1 MPPKNVI
8 MKILITYAYA
18 GVGHKKA
25 AMAIEKAL
33 SCRGGFKTLPYKDD
47 SGIHIKNVDIL
58 DYTSSFFKASYPAVY
73 LFLINKT
80 PTLWG
85 LFYYLLDSRAVDFF
99 MAPVR
104 RFLHGINCRRFME
117 FLKIE
122 NPDVV
127 VSTHF
132 LPSEIVS
139 YLKDKGEF
147 KGRLVTVVTD
157 FIPHS
162 FWMARSSDY
171 FIGAIQRTKADLLK
185 RGILEEKIRIMGI
198 PCDPVFSISK
208 GRENLMKQIG
218 IEPGFFN
225 VLIMSGGFG
234 TGPIKEIVTEI
245 NGLDPKI
252 RDKMQLIAIC
262 GKNELLFHELSKMIQ
277 GLKVKLKAFGYMNN
291 VDEFMEVS
299 DIIVTKPGG
308 LTISEALSKTLPM
321 IIVQPILGQET
332 RNCKIL
338 TGYGTAVKAN
348 NTEEVCEYIEE
359 FAASPEKIIGTRARI
374 NLLRYPDAAKNIADF
389 IVSLHFNNV
398 KV

>member
-1 MPPKNVI
+1 

-33 SCRGGFKTLPYKDD
+33 S
-47 SGIHIKNVDIL
+47 GIGIEAKNVDVL
-58 DYTSSFFKASYPAVY
+58 DYTNAFFKMSYPNAY

-80 PTLWG
+80 PTFWG
-85 LFYYLLDSRAVDFF
+85 LFYYLLDSRPVDFF

-104 RFLHGINCRRFME
+104 RFLDRLNSKKF
-117 FLKIE
+117 IE
-122 NPDVV
+122 LIKSEKPDAV

-132 LPSEIVS
+132 LPSEIIS
-139 YLKDKGEF
+139 GLKDSGEF
-147 KGRLVTVVTD
+147 KGKLINVVTD
-157 FIPHS
+157 FISHS

-171 FIGAIQRTKADLLK
+171 FIGAIQRTKNDLLR
-185 RGILEEKIRIMGI
+185 RGVPEEKIKIFGI

-208 GRENLMKQIG
+208 GRESLIKQLG
-218 IEPGFFN
+218 IEPGLFN

-234 TGPIKEIVTEI
+234 TGPMKEIVTEI
-245 NGLDPKI
+245 NNLEPKI

-262 GKNELLFHELSKMIQ
+262 GKNEVLFQELNKTS
-277 GLKVKLKAFGYMNN
+277 GSLKVKVKAFGYMNN
-291 VDEFMEVS
+291 IDEFMEVS

-338 TGYGTAVKAN
+338 TGYGTAVKAK
-348 NTEEVCEYIEE
+348 NTREVCKFIKE
-359 FAASPEKIIGTRARI
+359 FAASPERLIGTRTRI
-374 NLLRYPDAAKNIADF
+374 GLLRYPDAAKIIAEFVKNI
-389 IVSLHFNNV
+389 
-398 KV
+398 

>member
-1 MPPKNVI
+1 

-33 SCRGGFKTLPYKDD
+33 ADSSPGGIKV
-47 SGIHIKNVDIL
+47 KNVDVL
-58 DYTSSFFKASYPAVY
+58 DYANAFFKVSYPKVY

-85 LFYYLLDSRAVDFF
+85 LLYYMLDCRIVDFF
-99 MAPVR
+99 MAPAR
-104 RFLHGINCRRFME
+104 RFLYRLNCRKFIE
-117 FLKIE
+117 YVKAE

-139 YLKDKGEF
+139 WLKDRGEF
-147 KGRLVTVVTD
+147 KGRLINVVTD
-157 FIPHS
+157 FISHS

-171 FIGAIQRTKADLLK
+171 FIGAIQKTKADLLK
-185 RGILEEKIRIMGI
+185 RGIPEEKIKIFGI
-198 PCDPVFSISK
+198 PCDPVFSVSK
-208 GRENLMKQIG
+208 GRDMLMSKLG

-234 TGPIKEIVTEI
+234 TGPMKEIIAGI
-245 NGLDPKI
+245 NDLEPGI

-262 GKNELLFHELSKMIQ
+262 GKNESLFNELSGMAMN
-277 GLKVKLKAFGYMNN
+277 LKIKIKAFGYMNN
-291 VDEFMEVS
+291 VDEFMEIS

-338 TGYGTAVKAN
+338 TGYGTAVKAG
-348 NTEEVCEYIEE
+348 NTREVCKFIKE
-359 FAASPEKIIGTRARI
+359 FAAFPEKLIGTRTRI
-374 NLLRYPDAAKNIADF
+374 GLLRYPDAAKNIADF
-389 IVSLHFNNV
+389 LIT
-398 KV
+398 

>member
-1 MPPKNVI
+1 

-25 AMAIEKAL
+25 ALAIEKAL
-33 SCRGGFKTLPYKDD
+33 AGH
-47 SGIHIKNVDIL
+47 SGVEVKNIDVL
-58 DYTSSFFKASYPAVY
+58 DYTNDFFKASYPGAY

-85 LFYYLLDSRAVDFF
+85 LFYYLLDARAVDFF
-99 MAPVR
+99 MAPLR
-104 RFLHGINCRRFME
+104 KFIHRLNCKKFIE
-117 FLKIE
+117 FVKAE

-132 LPSEIVS
+132 MPSEIIS
-139 YLKDKGEF
+139 GLKENREF
-147 KGRLVTVVTD
+147 RGKLVNVVTD
-157 FIPHS
+157 FIAHS

-171 FIGAIQRTKADLLK
+171 FIGAIQRTKNDLLR
-185 RGILEEKIRIMGI
+185 RGVPEEKIRIMGI

-208 GRENLMKQIG
+208 ARENLMKQLG
-218 IEPGFFN
+218 VEPGFFN

-234 TGPIKEIVTEI
+234 TGPMKEIVTEI
-245 NGLDPKI
+245 NDLDPKT
-252 RDKMQLIAIC
+252 RDNMQLIAIC
-262 GKNELLFHELSKMIQ
+262 GKNELLFHELRKMAQ
-277 GLKVKLKAFGYMNN
+277 GLKVRLKAFGYMNN

-308 LTISEALSKTLPM
+308 LTISEALSKVLPM

-338 TGYGTAVKAN
+338 TGYGIAVKAKN
-348 NTEEVCEYIEE
+348 AREVCELIEE
-359 FAASPEKIIGTRARI
+359 FAVSPEKMIGARTRI
-374 NLLRYPDAAKNIADF
+374 KLLRYPDAAKNIAEL
-389 IVSLHFNNV
+389 IMNL
-398 KV
+398 

>member
-1 MPPKNVI
+1 

-25 AMAIEKAL
+25 ALAIEKAL
-33 SCRGGFKTLPYKDD
+33 AGH
-47 SGIHIKNVDIL
+47 SGVEVKNVDVL
-58 DYTSSFFKASYPAVY
+58 DYTNAFFKASYPNVY
-73 LFLINKT
+73 LFLINRL
-80 PTLWG
+80 PTFWG
-85 LFYYLLDSRAVDFF
+85 LFYYLLDFKAVDFF

-104 RFLHGINCRRFME
+104 RFIHRLNCKGFIE
-117 FLKIE
+117 FIKAE

-139 YLKDKGEF
+139 GLKKSGEYKG
-147 KGRLVTVVTD
+147 KLINVVTD
-157 FIPHS
+157 FIAHS
-162 FWMARSSDY
+162 FWMASGSDY
-171 FIGAIQRTKADLLK
+171 FIGAIQKTKADLLR
-185 RGILEEKIRIMGI
+185 RGVPEEKIRIMGI

-208 GRENLMKQIG
+208 GKEALMKQLG

-225 VLIMSGGFG
+225 VLMMSGGFG
-234 TGPIKEIVTEI
+234 TGPMKEIVAEI
-245 NGLDPKI
+245 NNLDPDT

-262 GKNELLFHELSKMIQ
+262 GKNELLFHELAKMAQ
-277 GLKVKLKAFGYMNN
+277 GLRVRLKAFGYMNN

-338 TGYGTAVKAN
+338 TGYGTAVKAKN
-348 NTEEVCEYIEE
+348 IQEVCGYIEE
-359 FAASPEKIIGTRARI
+359 FVTSPEKMISTRTRI
-374 NLLRYPDAAKNIADF
+374 KLLRYPDAAKNIANF
-389 IVSLHFNNV
+389 VEEIASSLRSSQ
-398 KV
+398 

>member
-1 MPPKNVI
+1 MR
-8 MKILITYAYA
+8 ILITYAYA

-25 AMAIEKAL
+25 ALAIEKAL
-33 SCRGGFKTLPYKDD
+33 AGVPDVKV
-47 SGIHIKNVDIL
+47 KNIDVL
-58 DYTSSFFKASYPAVY
+58 DYANDFFKASYPAVY

-80 PTLWG
+80 PTFWG

-99 MAPVR
+99 IAPLR
-104 RFLHGINCRRFME
+104 KFIHRLNCKKFIE
-117 FLKIE
+117 FVKAE

-132 LPSEIVS
+132 MPSEIIS
-139 YLKDKGEF
+139 GLKERGEF
-147 KGRLVTVVTD
+147 RGKLVNVVTD
-157 FIPHS
+157 FIAHS

-171 FIGAIQRTKADLLK
+171 FIGAIQRTRNDLLR
-185 RGILEEKIRIMGI
+185 RGVPEEKIRIMGI

-208 GRENLMKQIG
+208 GRENLMKQLG
-218 IEPGFFN
+218 IESGFFN

-234 TGPIKEIVTEI
+234 TGPIKEIVREI
-245 NGLDPKI
+245 NDLNPET

-262 GKNELLFHELSKMIQ
+262 GKNELLFHELRKMAQ
-277 GLKVKLKAFGYMNN
+277 DLKVRLKAFGYMNN

-338 TGYGTAVKAN
+338 TGYGTAVKAK
-348 NTEEVCEYIEE
+348 NTREVCKLIEE
-359 FAASPEKIIGTRARI
+359 FATSPERMIGTRTRI
-374 NLLRYPDAAKNIADF
+374 KLLRYPDAARNIADF
-389 IVSLHFNNV
+389 IITL
-398 KV
+398 

>member
-1 MPPKNVI
+1 

-33 SCRGGFKTLPYKDD
+33 AGR
-47 SGIHIKNVDIL
+47 SGIEVKNIDVL
-58 DYTSSFFKASYPAVY
+58 DYTNAFFKLSYPSVY

-80 PTLWG
+80 PTFWG

-104 RFLHGINCRRFME
+104 RLLHRINSKKFVE
-117 FLKIE
+117 FIKNE

-132 LPSEIVS
+132 LPSEIIS
-139 YLKDKGEF
+139 GLKDKGEF
-147 KGRLVTVVTD
+147 KGKLVTVVTD
-157 FIPHS
+157 FISHS

-171 FIGAIQRTKADLLK
+171 FTGAIQRTKKDLLS
-185 RGILEEKIRIMGI
+185 RGVPEEKIKIFGI

-208 GRENLMKQIG
+208 GRDVLIKQLG
-218 IEPGFFN
+218 VEPGLFN

-234 TGPIKEIVTEI
+234 TGPMKEIITEI
-245 NGLDPKI
+245 DNMEPET

-262 GKNELLFHELSKMIQ
+262 GKNEALLQELNKIAP
-277 GLKVKLKAFGYMNN
+277 GLKVKIKAFGYMNN
-291 VDEFMEVS
+291 VDEFMEIS

-321 IIVQPILGQET
+321 ILVQPVLGQET

-338 TGYGTAVKAN
+338 TGYGTAVNARDIK
-348 NTEEVCEYIEE
+348 EVCKFIKE
-359 FAASPEKIIGTRARI
+359 FAVYPERLIGTRTRI
-374 NLLRYPDAAKNIADF
+374 GLLRYPDAAKDIADF
-389 IVSLHFNNV
+389 IVMLHF
-398 KV
+398 

>member
-1 MPPKNVI
+1 

-33 SCRGGFKTLPYKDD
+33 VQIGDPGLEV
-47 SGIHIKNVDIL
+47 KNIDVL
-58 DYTSSFFKASYPAVY
+58 DYTNSFFKASYPGVY
-73 LFLINKT
+73 LFMINNT

-85 LFYYLLDSRAVDFF
+85 LFYYLLDARVVDFF

-104 RFLHGINCRRFME
+104 RFLHKLNSKKFIE
-117 FLKIE
+117 FIKSE
-122 NPDVV
+122 KPDVV

-139 YLKDKGEF
+139 GLKDRGEF
-147 KGRLVTVVTD
+147 KGKLVNVVTD
-157 FIPHS
+157 FISHS

-171 FIGAIQRTKADLLK
+171 FIGAIQRTKNDLLN
-185 RGILEEKIRIMGI
+185 RGVPEEKIKIFGI
-198 PCDPVFSISK
+198 PCDPIFSISK
-208 GRENLMKQIG
+208 GRETLMKQLG
-218 IEPGFFN
+218 VEPGLFN

-234 TGPIKEIVTEI
+234 TGPMKEIISKI
-245 NGLDPKI
+245 NGMSPDI

-262 GKNELLFHELSKMIQ
+262 GKNEALFQELNKIADS
-277 GLKVKLKAFGYMNN
+277 LKVKVKAFGYMNN

-299 DIIVTKPGG
+299 DMIITKPGG

-332 RNCKIL
+332 RNCRIL
-338 TGYGTAVKAN
+338 TGYGTAVKAK
-348 NTEEVCEYIEE
+348 NTRQVCKFIKE
-359 FAASPEKIIGTRARI
+359 FASCPEKMIGARTRI
-374 NLLRYPDAAKNIADF
+374 KLLRYPDAAKNIAEF
-389 IVSLHFNNV
+389 IIS
-398 KV
+398 

>member
-1 MPPKNVI
+1 V
-8 MKILITYAYA
+8 
-18 GVGHKKA
+18 
-25 AMAIEKAL
+25 
-33 SCRGGFKTLPYKDD
+33 
-47 SGIHIKNVDIL
+47 L
-58 DYTSSFFKASYPAVY
+58 DYTNSFFKFSYPRLY

-80 PTLWG
+80 PALWG
-85 LFYYLLDSRAVDFF
+85 LLYYLLDFRAVDFF
-99 MAPVR
+99 MAPAR
-104 RFLHGINCRRFME
+104 RFLHRLNSKRFVE

-122 NPDVV
+122 NPDEV

-132 LPSEIVS
+132 MPAEIVS
-139 YLKDKGEF
+139 GLKERGEF
-147 KGRLVTVVTD
+147 KGKLVTVVTD

-185 RGILEEKIRIMGI
+185 RGIPEEKIRIMGI
-198 PCDPVFSISK
+198 PCDPVFGISK
-208 GRENLMKQIG
+208 GRENLMRELG

-225 VLIMSGGFG
+225 ALIMSGGFG
-234 TGPIKEIVTEI
+234 TGPIKEIVIEASK
-245 NGLDPKI
+245 LAEDI
-252 RDKMQLIAIC
+252 RQRIQLIVIC
-262 GKNELLFHELSKMIQ
+262 GKNEALLKDLNGIRYQVSGIR
-277 GLKVKLKAFGYMNN
+277 LKAFGYMDN

-348 NTEEVCEYIEE
+348 NTKEVCGFIKE
-359 FAASPEKIIGTRARI
+359 FAASPERMIGTRTRI
-374 NLLRYPDAAKNIADF
+374 GLLRYPDAAKDIAAF
-389 IVSLHFNNV
+389 VTTLHSDNV

>member
-1 MPPKNVI
+1 VPPKNII

-18 GVGHKKA
+18 GAGHKKA

-33 SCRGGFKTLPYKDD
+33 ADFSSCRGGLNLPYKTNEV
-47 SGIHIKNVDIL
+47 KNIDVL
-58 DYTSSFFKASYPAVY
+58 DYSNAFFKASYPNVY
-73 LFLINKT
+73 LFLINRT

-85 LFYYLLDSRAVDFF
+85 LLYYLLDARAVDFF

-104 RFLHGINCRRFME
+104 KFLHRLNCRKFIE
-117 FLKIE
+117 FVKAE

-132 LPSEIVS
+132 LPGEIIS
-139 YLKDKGEF
+139 GLKDRGEF
-147 KGRLVTVVTD
+147 KGRLINVVTD
-157 FIPHS
+157 FISHS

-171 FIGAIQRTKADLLK
+171 FIGAIQKTKADLLK
-185 RGILEEKIRIMGI
+185 RGIPEEKIKIFGI

-208 GRENLMKQIG
+208 AMENLTKQLG
-218 IEPGFFN
+218 VDPGFFN

-234 TGPIKEIVTEI
+234 TGPMKEIITEI
-245 NGLDPKI
+245 NDMDSKI

-262 GKNELLFHELSKMIQ
+262 GKNELLFHELSKMVQ
-277 GLKVKLKAFGYMNN
+277 GLRVRLKTFGYMNN

-308 LTISEALSKTLPM
+308 LSISEALSKTLPM

-338 TGYGTAVKAN
+338 TGYGTAVKARN
-348 NTEEVCEYIEE
+348 AKEVCGYIEE
-359 FAASPEKIIGTRARI
+359 FAMSPEKMIGTRTRI
-374 NLLRYPDAAKNIADF
+374 KLLRYPDAAKHIASF
-389 IVSLHFNNV
+389 VLMLHSDNV

>member
-1 MPPKNVI
+1 

-25 AMAIEKAL
+25 ALAIEKAL
-33 SCRGGFKTLPYKDD
+33 AGH
-47 SGIHIKNVDIL
+47 SGVEVKNIDVL
-58 DYTSSFFKASYPAVY
+58 DYTNDFFKASYPGVY

-99 MAPVR
+99 MAPLR
-104 RFLHGINCRRFME
+104 KFIHRLNCKKFIE
-117 FLKIE
+117 FVKAE

-132 LPSEIVS
+132 MPSEIIS
-139 YLKDKGEF
+139 GLKESGEF
-147 KGRLVTVVTD
+147 RGKLVNVVTD
-157 FIPHS
+157 FIAHS
-162 FWMARSSDY
+162 FWMARSSYY
-171 FIGAIQRTKADLLK
+171 FIGAIQRTKNDLLR
-185 RGILEEKIRIMGI
+185 RGVPEEKIRIMGI

-208 GRENLMKQIG
+208 GRENLIKQLG
-218 IEPGFFN
+218 IESGFFN

-234 TGPIKEIVTEI
+234 TGPMKEIVAEI
-245 NGLDPKI
+245 NNLDPDT
-252 RDKMQLIAIC
+252 RDKMQLITIC
-262 GKNELLFHELSKMIQ
+262 GKNELLFHELRKMVQ
-277 GLKVKLKAFGYMNN
+277 GLKVRLNAFGYMNN

-338 TGYGTAVKAN
+338 TGYGTAVKAK
-348 NTEEVCEYIEE
+348 NTREVCELIEE
-359 FAASPEKIIGTRARI
+359 FATSPEKMIGTRTRI
-374 NLLRYPDAAKNIADF
+374 KLLRYPDAAKNIAEL
-389 IVSLHFNNV
+389 IMAQTT
-398 KV
+398 

>member
-1 MPPKNVI
+1 MR
-8 MKILITYAYA
+8 ILITYAYA
-18 GVGHKKA
+18 GIGHKKA
-25 AMAIEKAL
+25 ALAIEKAL
-33 SCRGGFKTLPYKDD
+33 AGH
-47 SGIHIKNVDIL
+47 SGVEVKNVDIL
-58 DYTSSFFKASYPAVY
+58 DYSNDFFKASYPEVY

-85 LFYYLLDSRAVDFF
+85 LFYYLLDSRPVDFF

-104 RFLHGINCRRFME
+104 RFIYRLNCKGFIE
-117 FLKIE
+117 FIRSE

-132 LPSEIVS
+132 MPSEIVS
-139 YLKDKGEF
+139 GLKDRGEF
-147 KGRLVTVVTD
+147 KGKLVNVVTD
-157 FIPHS
+157 FIAHS

-171 FIGAIQRTKADLLK
+171 FIGAIQRTKNDLLS

-198 PCDPVFSISK
+198 PCDPVFNISK
-208 GRENLMKQIG
+208 GRENLIKQLG

-234 TGPIKEIVTEI
+234 TGPMKEIVTEI
-245 NGLDPKI
+245 NNLEPDT

-262 GKNELLFHELSKMIQ
+262 GKNELLFHELSKMTQ
-277 GLKVKLKAFGYMNN
+277 VLKVRLKAFGYMNN

-308 LTISEALSKTLPM
+308 LTISEALTKTLPM

-338 TGYGTAVKAN
+338 TGYGTAVKAR
-348 NTEEVCEYIEE
+348 NTKEVCGYIEE
-359 FAASPEKIIGTRARI
+359 FATSPEKMIGTRTRI
-374 NLLRYPDAAKNIADF
+374 KLLRYPDAAKNIAEF
-389 IVSLHFNNV
+389 VQKL
-398 KV
+398 

>member
-1 MPPKNVI
+1 MR
-8 MKILITYAYA
+8 ILITYAYA

-25 AMAIEKAL
+25 ALAIEKAL
-33 SCRGGFKTLPYKDD
+33 VQ
-47 SGIHIKNVDIL
+47 SGDPGLEVKNIDIL
-58 DYTSSFFKASYPAVY
+58 DYTNDFFKASYTGVY

-85 LFYYLLDSRAVDFF
+85 LFYYLLDARPVDFF

-104 RFLHGINCRRFME
+104 RFIHRLNCKKFIELVRS
-117 FLKIE
+117 E

-132 LPSEIVS
+132 MPSEIVS
-139 YLKDKGEF
+139 GLKERGEF
-147 KGRLVTVVTD
+147 RGKLVNVVTD
-157 FIPHS
+157 FISHS

-171 FIGAIQRTKADLLK
+171 FIGAIQRTKKDLLS
-185 RGILEEKIRIMGI
+185 RAVPEEKIRIMGI
-198 PCDPVFSISK
+198 PCDPVFSVSK
-208 GRENLMKQIG
+208 GRENLTKQLG

-234 TGPIKEIVTEI
+234 TGPMEEIVAEI
-245 NGLDPKI
+245 SNLDPETRGKL
-252 RDKMQLIAIC
+252 QLIAIC
-262 GKNELLFHELSKMIQ
+262 GKNEFLLHKLNKAAQ
-277 GLKVKLKAFGYMNN
+277 GLGVKLKTFGYMNN

-332 RNCKIL
+332 RNCNIL
-338 TGYGTAVKAN
+338 TGYGTAVRAR
-348 NTEEVCEYIEE
+348 NTQEACGYIEE
-359 FAASPEKIIGTRARI
+359 FVSSPERMIGVRTRI
-374 NLLRYPDAAKNIADF
+374 KLLRYPDAAKNIVEF
-389 IVSLHFNNV
+389 VRKL
-398 KV
+398 

>member
-1 MPPKNVI
+1 

-33 SCRGGFKTLPYKDD
+33 ADSSSGG
-47 SGIHIKNVDIL
+47 IEVKNVDVL
-58 DYTSSFFKASYPAVY
+58 DYSNAFFKASYPNVY
-73 LFLINKT
+73 LFLINRT

-85 LFYYLLDSRAVDFF
+85 LFYYLLDCRLVDFF
-99 MAPVR
+99 MAPMR
-104 RFLHGINCRRFME
+104 RLLHRMNCRKFID
-117 FLKIE
+117 FIKAE

-132 LPSEIVS
+132 IPSEIIS
-139 YLKDKGEF
+139 WLKDKGEF
-147 KGRLVTVVTD
+147 KGKLVTVVTD
-157 FIPHS
+157 FISHS

-171 FIGAIQRTKADLLK
+171 FTGAIQRTKNDLLS
-185 RGILEEKIRIMGI
+185 RGVAEDKIKIFGI
-198 PCDPVFSISK
+198 PCDPIFSVSK
-208 GRENLMKQIG
+208 GKEMLIKKLG
-218 IEPGFFN
+218 IEPGLFN

-234 TGPIKEIVTEI
+234 TGPMKEIVAEI
-245 NGLDPKI
+245 NDMAQDI

-262 GKNELLFHELSKMIQ
+262 GKNEALFQELNKIAGS
-277 GLKVKLKAFGYMNN
+277 LRVKVKPFGYMNN

-332 RNCKIL
+332 RNCEIL
-338 TGYGTAVKAN
+338 TGYGTAVKAR
-348 NTEEVCEYIEE
+348 NTKEVCGYIKE
-359 FAASPEKIIGTRARI
+359 FATSPERMIGTRTRI
-374 NLLRYPDAAKNIADF
+374 GLLRYPHAAKDIADF
-389 IVSLHFNNV
+389 IVSLQTDNV